1 MAQLKLSY
9 DELTAIIHLAAQIGT
24 ADGQFTD
31 EELIGLVGYLTDVF
45 DFEGQE
51 DLLKSYL
58 KDASN
63 MDSGTA
69 IELLS
74 GVGDAEKQFASNLF
88 VKVIAAD
95 GNADEAEKE
104 LYFKLMD
111 ICSLP
116 DHNLTANPEASA
128 ITPIFPVIHYK
139 NVFNLYLDG
148 EVLYPQIAEDTRN
161 KVFELFD
168 AETLSFWRN
177 SSGLNFLN
185 DKLKLDG
192 KYLIMIFNKDN
203 NIPNKIGTL
212 LADNEPVN
220 GPILFA
226 WEDDKKMLYGFESK
240 EDVKYLLELLDSIT
254 EGMLLLDN
262 SKNSSLAQKN
272 FQAALSN
279 LENL

>member
-1 MAQLKLSY
+1 MADLKLSY
-9 DELTAIIHLAAQIGT
+9 DELTAIIHLAARLAY
-24 ADGQFTD
+24 ADGQFSD
-31 EELIGLVGYLTDVF
+31 EEMNGLVGYLTYIYN
-45 DFEGQE
+45 FEGQE
-51 DLLKSYL
+51 DLLKSYWE
-58 KDASN
+58 DASK
-63 MDSGTA
+63 MDTGDA
-69 IELLS
+69 IKLLQ
-74 GVGDAEKQFASNLF
+74 GVGDLEKQFASNMF

-95 GNADEAEKE
+95 GNIDESEKE

-116 DHNLTANPEASA
+116 THNLTAEAEAPA
-128 ITPIFPVIHYK
+128 ITPIFPAIHYK

-161 KVFELFD
+161 KIFELFE

-177 SSGLNFLN
+177 SAGLNFLN
-185 DKLKLDG
+185 DKLKQDG
-192 KYLIMIFNKDN
+192 KSLIMIFKKDN
-203 NIPNKIGTL
+203 TIPNKIGTL
-212 LADNEPVN
+212 LADNDPVN

-262 SKNSSLAQKN
+262 SNNKSLAQRN
-272 FQAALSN
+272 FQTALSK

>member
-1 MAQLKLSY
+1 MALPNLTY
-9 DELTAIIHLAAQIGT
+9 DELTAIIHLAAHIAN
-24 ADGQFTD
+24 ADGQFTED
-31 EELIGLVGYLTDVF
+31 EMANLLGYLTEIYN
-45 DFEGQE
+45 FEGQE

-58 KDASN
+58 VDANN
-63 MDSGTA
+63 MDTGTA
-69 IELLS
+69 VELLG
-74 GVGDAEKQFASNLF
+74 GVGDVEKQFASNMF

-95 GNADEAEKE
+95 GNADESEKE

-161 KVFELFD
+161 KIFELFD

-185 DKLKLDG
+185 DKLKQDG